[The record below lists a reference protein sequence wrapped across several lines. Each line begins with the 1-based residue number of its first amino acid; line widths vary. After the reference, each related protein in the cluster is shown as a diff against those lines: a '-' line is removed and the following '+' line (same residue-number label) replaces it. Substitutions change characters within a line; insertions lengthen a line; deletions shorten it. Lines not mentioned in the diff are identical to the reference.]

1 MIKVKSPRDFGAGL
15 LFIVIGLGG
24 FWFGRNLNIGV
35 ASRMGPG
42 YFPMMLSGLIA
53 AIGLLTIAKSFTL
66 EGPELEKP
74 QLRPLFFVVLSML
87 AFGYLIERIG
97 LALSVAVM
105 IIIAAFARRAKF
117 NIKETLALAL
127 GMGIFA
133 VFVFIYGLGQSLP
146 AWWGK

>member
-15 LFIVIGLGG
+15 LFIIIGLGG

-74 QLRPLFFVVLSML
+74 QLRPLFFIVLSML

-117 NIKETLALAL
+117 NIKETLALGL

>member
-24 FWFGRNLNIGV
+24 FWFGRNLSVGV

-42 YFPMMLSGLIA
+42 YFPMLLSGLIVA
-53 AIGLLTIAKSFTL
+53 MGLLVAIKSLVFD
-66 EGPELEKP
+66 GPSIEKP
-74 QLRPLFFVVLSML
+74 QFRPLFFVMLSML
-87 AFGYLIERIG
+87 SFGYLIERIG
-97 LALSVAVM
+97 LALSVVTM
-105 IIIAAFARRAKF
+105 IIIATFARRAKF
-117 NIKETLALAL
+117 KAIETIALAVGL
-127 GMGIFA
+127 AVFA

>member
-15 LFIVIGLGG
+15 LFILIGLGG
-24 FWFGRNLNIGV
+24 FWFGRNLNIGI

-53 AIGLLTIAKSFTL
+53 ALGLLVMIKSFAID
-66 EGPELEKP
+66 GPEIEKP
-74 QLRPLFFVVLSML
+74 QLRPLFFIVLSML

-97 LALSVAVM
+97 LAFSVAVM
-105 IIIAAFARRAKF
+105 IIIATFARRAKF
-117 NIKETLALAL
+117 DIKETLLLAI
-127 GMGIFA
+127 GMGVFA
-133 VFVFIYGLGQSLP
+133 VFVFIYGLGQTLP

>member
-74 QLRPLFFVVLSML
+74 QLRPLFFIVLSML

-105 IIIAAFARRAKF
+105 IIIATFARRAKF
-117 NIKETLALAL
+117 NVKETLALAI

-133 VFVFIYGLGQSLP
+133 VCVFIYGLGQSLP